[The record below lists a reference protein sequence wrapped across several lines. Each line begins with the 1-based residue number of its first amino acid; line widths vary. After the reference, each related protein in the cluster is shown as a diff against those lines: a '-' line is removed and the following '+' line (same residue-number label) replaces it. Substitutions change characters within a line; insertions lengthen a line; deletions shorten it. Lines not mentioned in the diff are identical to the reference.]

1 MTFLGNPLSSGE
13 AVCISPQ
20 ASAKSQREEG
30 QRVSQQRLVQSFHHR
45 FIAAR
50 ANNRHNRAGLAPIQ
64 SNSLSMSVP
73 QLFHAALQSVRLLL
87 SAANIDAAAASSSC
101 CCCLCS
107 PWLSQSITTSSTL
120 HPCCEKSG
128 TTGKQQQQQQH
139 SSSHTSFARQS
150 NQTQNAA

>member
-87 SAANIDAAAASSSC
+87 SAANIDAAAASSC

-128 TTGKQQQQQQH
+128 TTGKQQQQH

>member
-30 QRVSQQRLVQSFHHR
+30 QPVSKQRLVQSFHHR

-87 SAANIDAAAASSSC
+87 SAANIDAAAASS
-101 CCCLCS
+101 CCLCS

-139 SSSHTSFARQS
+139 HHSSSHTSFRI
-150 NQTQNAA
+150 QTQNAA